1 MIADPGHDEDNE
13 DEEDLEDPEDAGE
26 GAEVVRPAAHGP
38 GEVARGG
45 GGPRAGGLGHRHVVR
60 RLGHTL
66 RLGRHPDID
75 RANVVGVL
83 LKYFSHVVKIFLH
96 VISNVSVD
104 DVTWRLWGKLYDC
117 PS

>member
-45 GGPRAGGLGHRHVVR
+45 GGPRAGGVGHRHVVR

-66 RLGRHPDID
+66 RLGWHPDT
-75 RANVVGVL
+75 GQ
-83 LKYFSHVVKIFLH
+83 IFLA
-96 VISNVSVD
+96 
-104 DVTWRLWGKLYDC
+104 C
-117 PS
+117 C